1 MRTLAE
7 LEALA
12 TRYADARTKLGE
24 EVQMLQDEM
33 EAARRAAMPRIRKL
47 VGLAAEHQAQLKAGI
62 EDSPDLFVRPKTLVV
77 AGIKIGF
84 VKQRGQI
91 EFDDPEK
98 VCALIEKHL
107 PDLEET
113 LIAIKRQPVK
123 KALEQLAGADLKRIG
138 VTVSND
144 REVVVI
150 KPTDDQVD
158 KLVMALLKETGAEA
172 ELEVTP

>member
-7 LEALA
+7 LEAMA

-24 EVQMLQDEM
+24 EVQLLQDEM

-47 VGLAAEHQAQLKAGI
+47 VGAAAEHQAQLKAGI

-113 LIAIKRQPVK
+113 LIAIKRAPVK
-123 KALEQLAGADLKRIG
+123 KALEQLTAADLKRIG

-158 KLVMALLKETGAEA
+158 KLVTALLKETGAEA